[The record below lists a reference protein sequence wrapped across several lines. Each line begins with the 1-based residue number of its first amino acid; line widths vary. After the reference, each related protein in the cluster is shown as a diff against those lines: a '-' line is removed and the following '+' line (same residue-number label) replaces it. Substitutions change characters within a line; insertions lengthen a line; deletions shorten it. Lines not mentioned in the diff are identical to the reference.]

1 MNLIW
6 ILLTVENWLEPKVVQ
21 SQNELNPLTRQ
32 VLTANFFVESV
43 EKFH

>member
-6 ILLTVENWLEPKVVQ
+6 ILLTVENWLEQKVVQ
-21 SQNELNPLTRQ
+21 SHNGFNPLTRQ
-32 VLTANFFVESV
+32 VPTANYFVESV